1 MELRRDNKMAD
12 LRDIKD
18 YCSEHIVCEDCPLFR
33 ECYRMFG
40 LKSPNA
46 WQDYDIEKMDKEIIN
61 DRD

>member
-1 MELRRDNKMAD
+1 MAD
-12 LRDIKD
+12 LKDIKD
-18 YCSEHIVCEDCPLFR
+18 CCIEHIVCEDCPLFR